1 MAMAVLWALAAYAAS
16 ASYGAS
22 ASDGASASYGASA
35 AIGDV
40 PWGSY
45 GGSYSYDIGYGN
57 LQCTA
62 EAAAADCKYCSEYG
76 ELTDLGCKEMADDGE
91 CDYSCN
97 SASCNWDGK
106 DCFHDDK

>member
-1 MAMAVLWALAAYAAS
+1 MAALWSLAA
-16 ASYGAS
+16 
-22 ASDGASASYGASA
+22 YGASA
-35 AIGDV
+35 AYGDDSGV
-40 PWGSY
+40 GTSSYFGTGSY
-45 GGSYSYDIGYGN
+45 YGSYNYGN

-62 EAAAADCKYCSEYG
+62 EAAAAECKYCSEYG

-97 SASCNWDGK
+97 SAGCAWDGM

>member
-1 MAMAVLWALAAYAAS
+1 MAMAALWLLWALAAY
-16 ASYGAS
+16 GAS
-22 ASDGASASYGASA
+22 ATYGDDGGA
-35 AIGDV
+35 V

-45 GGSYSYDIGYGN
+45 GGSYTYGN

-62 EAAAADCKYCSEYG
+62 EAAAAECKYCDEYG
-76 ELTDLGCKEMADDGE
+76 AMTDLGCDEMADDGE

-97 SASCNWDGK
+97 SASCNWDGL